1 MHSNKSDFYDFMSF
15 GYFRSKLLECL
26 ITKKSMYNQNSID
39 LTSMK
44 ATNSCFSFKIDF
56 GTLIA

>member
-1 MHSNKSDFYDFMSF
+1 MSF

-56 GTLIA
+56 GTLIAWDTT